1 MKKCEQIFYIMYALV
16 GLYAILS
23 SGLYLHGTIENPIYL
38 QIGSVLVLICSVITI
53 IISFRK
59 IRQRNNKGNNT
70 H

>member
-16 GLYAILS
+16 GLYTILS